1 MHFLQEWIAERH
13 RIANSHDVG
22 DDLERCFALH
32 DRFIQFSKNTQSE
45 GTRRIRAMVSRV
57 DQLILRGHKNRSEMA
72 LGKDRINEAWADLL
86 ELIDTRKQLL
96 TSALAMQ
103 RFLSDTQV

>member
-1 MHFLQEWIAERH
+1 
-13 RIANSHDVG
+13 
-22 DDLERCFALH
+22 
-32 DRFIQFSKNTQSE
+32 
-45 GTRRIRAMVSRV
+45 MVSRV
-57 DQLILRGHKNRSEMA
+57 DQLILRGPKNRSEMA

-103 RFLSDTQV
+103 RFLSDTQVRGAFLLIDKRSLLHCASNIDRT